1 MALAGRGAIIGERPV
16 VVLRHALAQQIQI
29 AQIKLGIR
37 VAKLCRLL
45 VELRSPRQILLN
57 PTTLL
62 VAGREFGEGNGILTA
77 RQRGL
82 VDHRPRRRGGH
93 RSADARTHI

>member
-1 MALAGRGAIIGERPV
+1 MALPGCGAVIGERPV

-29 AQIKLGIR
+29 AQIKLGLR

-45 VELRSPRQILLN
+45 VELRGPRQILLN

-62 VAGREFGEGNGILTA
+62 VAGSEFGEGYGILTA

-82 VDHRPRRRGGH
+82 AAHRPRRRGGH
-93 RSADARTHI
+93 SSAGARANV